1 MSVNIFGSS
10 GKNQS
15 AKRDNTYVDRKFIN
29 LATTLNTKVSKAGDT
44 MNGNLNMGDNKIT
57 SSYVPVNDD
66 DVINKKYLSTLS
78 SASGTMSDVAVNTL
92 LLSKVNKTGDTMSG
106 DLNMGMNK
114 VSSSHVPNLD
124 SDLINKR
131 HFDEKMA
138 DKLGQ
143 YNLEHIMNNLS
154 LKVSQNRD
162 GFLTGPL
169 KAGIQKITSTYVPIN
184 PEDLVNK
191 LYLDQRYYKNNIG
204 HIPDINKNINHKTGF
219 IVTANNEMTDAKG
232 FKYHAWH
239 AFSNG
244 QSEWKVSDRANMYI
258 QIQCPEAVRVY
269 KFALRGRNSN
279 TDRIINWRLEA
290 SNDGGSTWK
299 ILSLNSD
306 RTIPLGNVVQFF
318 SVNGSYK
325 YPLANIYRLNVIDS
339 ESNNPGLSH
348 FQLYTLIEPMGE
360 LVE

>member
-1 MSVNIFGSS
+1 MAHKMLSDRSIRS
-10 GKNQS
+10 GISK
-15 AKRDNTYVDRKFIN
+15 DYVDRKFIN
-29 LATTLNTKVSKAGDT
+29 LAANLSSKVNLTGGT
-44 MNGNLNMGDNKIT
+44 MTGPLDMLDNKIT
-57 SSYVPVNDD
+57 SSYAPVDD
-66 DVINKKYLSTLS
+66 NDVINKRYLDSIPKPV
-78 SASGTMSDVAVNTL
+78 ADVNLIEITSQMN
-92 LLSKVNKTGDTMSG
+92 SKVNKTGDMMSG
-106 DLNMGMNK
+106 NLNMGENK
-114 VSSSHVPNLD
+114 VSSSHEPVDNFDLVNKNYLD
-124 SDLINKR
+124 KITAQKLDDHDLQII
-131 HFDEKMA
+131 
-138 DKLGQ
+138 
-143 YNLEHIMNNLS
+143 YNHLS

-219 IVTANNEMTDAKG
+219 IVTANNEMIDAKG

-244 QSEWKVSDRANMYI
+244 LSEWKVSDRANMYI

-318 SVNGSYK
+318 NVNGSYK
-325 YPLANIYRLNVIDS
+325 YPLTNIYRLNVIDS